1 MTRRTILRALA
12 APPLAAILAGCS
24 RSSPPQPK
32 RYSMQGTIQA
42 LDANAKTATI
52 AAGQIGDWM
61 GPMTMEYAV
70 KPDAEFQ
77 KLHVGD
83 RIQATAVVVTDTNY
97 YVTDIK
103 VLPKG

>member
-1 MTRRTILRALA
+1 MPRTIGVLLLALFLA
-12 APPLAAILAGCS
+12 ACGA
-24 RSSPPQPK
+24 RQQPK
-32 RYSMQGTIQA
+32 RYPMQGEIKA
-42 LDANAKTATI
+42 LDTSAKTATI

-70 KPDAEFQ
+70 KPDTEFQ

-83 RIQATAVVVTDTNY
+83 HIEATVVVNDLAY

-103 VLPKG
+103 VVPKS

>member
-1 MTRRTILRALA
+1 MQVMPRTISVLLLVVALA
-12 APPLAAILAGCS
+12 ACGA
-24 RSSPPQPK
+24 REQPK
-32 RYSMQGTIQA
+32 RYPMQGEVKA

-52 AAGQIGDWM
+52 AAGQIADWM

-83 RIQATAVVVTDTNY
+83 HIEATVVVNDLAY
-97 YVTDIK
+97 YVTEIK
-103 VLPKG
+103 VVPKS

>member
-1 MTRRTILRALA
+1 MPRVFAPLLLALA
-12 APPLAAILAGCS
+12 LTACGS
-24 RSSPPQPK
+24 REQAK
-32 RYSMQGTIQA
+32 RYLMEGEIKA
-42 LDANAKTATI
+42 LDTTSKTASI

-83 RIQATAVVVTDTNY
+83 HIEATVVVNDLAY
-97 YVTDIK
+97 YVTDVK
-103 VLPKG
+103 VVPKK